1 MEEEFD
7 AIRKDRKKE
16 CASERNHIFQ
26 ASKQRGLAS
35 PPPPLIYFQ
44 KVESHMVTSFF
55 NF

>member
-35 PPPPLIYFQ
+35 PPPPPSFTSKRL
-44 KVESHMVTSFF
+44 SHTW
-55 NF
+55 